1 MSNLQFNIIKSKTNT
16 TNITLKEFHRIKCIH
31 GIHTIRNITITHIDP
46 QPELETFLIE
56 FRILPHLEFIIKNT
70 IIKLPNW
77 KHSIVCGNINYE
89 FIKNIATSISQYM
102 KTSNAINIIKLDINN
117 LSTSE
122 YSRLLLTKEFWNNF
136 KGEKLLLYQED
147 TYLFHSNNIERFLEY
162 DYVGAPWHIH
172 QDDNINGVGNGGFS
186 LRSKSKMI
194 ECISRVDPNKDLKL
208 GNSTLNYMRATNNDF
223 IPEDVFFSKSM
234 LDFNIGKVATRNIAI
249 QFSQETQSYSNP
261 IGGHNYWLANNNK
274 TFYTNLVLE
283 NEYYK
288 VVQHRGGW
296 KSVIQNLINNKLII
310 DKKTNNSIKFVDCI
324 ESRFSSWSG
333 NNSLMNEFWIGI
345 FHYSH
350 ELPNFIKDDLTSI
363 ANNSNVINSLAYCK
377 GIIVLSNNSLNK
389 LKHHSYYKNINT
401 IALKHP
407 IETIDIKFTMDKFMA
422 NSDKCLIQLGLQ
434 DRITSTIYKI
444 NTKYNKLWLP
454 GRNTAL
460 HYLKNE
466 AVALNIIPQI
476 NDSLNSNKVDIKYFD
491 EHKDFDNMVQTNIV
505 IIPLFGAS
513 ANNSVL
519 EIIEMN
525 IPAFVSRL
533 PATEEYLGKD
543 YPLFY
548 NNNNIGEVESIIND
562 DATLFAKMNEGY
574 IYLSNMDKSQFS
586 YDYFNRELY
595 KFYSCV

>member
-1 MSNLQFNIIKSKTNT
+1 MT
-16 TNITLKEFHRIKCIH
+16 TFTPKEFHRIKCIH
-31 GIHTIRNITITHIDP
+31 GIPTIRNINVETV
-46 QPELETFLIE
+46 QQQSELETFLIE

-77 KHSIVCGNINYE
+77 NHSIVCGNNNYE
-89 FIKNIATSISQYM
+89 FIKKISNSISLPN
-102 KTSNAINIIKLDINN
+102 TINIIKLDVDS
-117 LSTSE
+117 LTTSQ
-122 YSRLLLTKEFWNNF
+122 YSRLLLTTDFWNNF

-147 TYLFHSNNIERFLEY
+147 TYLFHSNNIEQFLEY
-162 DYVGAPWHIH
+162 DYVGASWPSN

-194 ECISRVDPNKDLKL
+194 ECIKRVDPIKQLTL
-208 GNSTLNYMRATNNDF
+208 GKSTLNYMRSSNNEF
-223 IPEDVFFSKSM
+223 VPEDVFFSKSM
-234 LDFNIGKVATRNIAI
+234 LDFNIGKVATRDIAN
-249 QFSQETQSYSNP
+249 QFSQETQSCSNP
-261 IGGHNYWLANNNK
+261 IGGHNFWLANNNK

-288 VVQHRGGW
+288 VVKHRGGW

-310 DKKTNNSIKFVDCI
+310 TNITPNSIKLVDCI

-333 NNSLMNEFWIGI
+333 NNTLMSENWIGI
-345 FHYSH
+345 FHYSPD
-350 ELPNFIKDDLTSI
+350 LPGFIKDDLNYI
-363 ANNSNVINSLAYCK
+363 ANNNNVVRSLSYCK

-389 LKHHSYYKNINT
+389 LRQNPIYKNINT

-407 IETIDIKFTMDKFMA
+407 IENISIKFTIDKFIA
-422 NSDKCLIQLGLQ
+422 NTNKCLVQLGLQ
-434 DRITSTIYKI
+434 DRITSTIYMI
-444 NTKYNKLWLP
+444 NSKYKKLWLP
-454 GRNTAL
+454 SRASK

-466 AVALNIIPQI
+466 AYALNITAQI
-476 NDSLNSNKVDIKYFD
+476 TESINSNKVDIKYI
-491 EHKDFDNMVQTNIV
+491 ENHTDFDNILQTNIV

-533 PATEEYLGKD
+533 PATEEYLGKE

-548 NNNNIGEVESIIND
+548 NNISEVETIIND
-562 DATLFAKMNEGY
+562 DIKLLSKVTEGY
-574 IYLSNMDKSQFS
+574 TYLSKMDKTQFS

-595 KFYSCV
+595 KFYSSV

>member
-1 MSNLQFNIIKSKTNT
+1 MANISP
-16 TNITLKEFHRIKCIH
+16 KEFHRIKCIH
-31 GIHTIRNITITHIDP
+31 GIPIIRNINIEEVEQ

-77 KHSIVCGNINYE
+77 KHTIICGNINYE
-89 FIKNIATSISQYM
+89 FIRNISIS
-102 KTSNAINIIKLDINN
+102 NVINIIKLDIDN
-117 LSTSE
+117 LTTSQ
-122 YSRLLLTKEFWNNF
+122 YSRMLLTKDFWNNF

-147 TYLFHSNNIERFLEY
+147 TYLFHSNNIEKFLDY
-162 DYVGAPWHIH
+162 DYIGASWPER

-194 ECISRVDPNKDLKL
+194 ECITRVDPFKDLKL
-208 GNSTLNYMRATNNDF
+208 GISTINYMRSSNNDF

-234 LDFNIGKVATRNIAI
+234 LDFNIGKVASRNIAN
-249 QFSQETQSYSNP
+249 QFSQETQPCVNP
-261 IGGHNYWLANNNK
+261 IGGHNFWLANNNK
-274 TFYTNLVLE
+274 TFFTNLVLE

-288 VVQHRGGW
+288 VVKHRGGW
-296 KSVIQNLINNKLII
+296 KSVIQNLINNKLVIT
-310 DKKTNNSIKFVDCI
+310 KATMNTIKFVDCI

-333 NNSLMNEFWIGI
+333 NNKLMDENWIGM
-345 FHYSH
+345 FHYSPD
-350 ELPNFIKDDLTSI
+350 LPVFIKDDLNYI
-363 ANNSNVINSLAYCK
+363 ASNSNVVRSLAYCK

-389 LKHHSYYKNINT
+389 LRQNPIYKNINT

-407 IETIDIKFTMDKFMA
+407 IESIDIKFTIDKFMA
-422 NSDKCLIQLGLQ
+422 NTNKSLIQLGLQ
-434 DRITSTIYKI
+434 DRITSTIYMI
-444 NTKYNKLWLP
+444 NSKYKKLWLP
-454 GRNTAL
+454 GRDTAL

-466 AVALNIIPQI
+466 AYALNIVPQI
-476 NDSLNSNKVDIKYFD
+476 SASINSNNVDIKYIENHKEFD
-491 EHKDFDNMVQTNIV
+491 TMLQTNIV

-533 PATEEYLGKD
+533 PATEEYLGKE

-548 NNNNIGEVESIIND
+548 NNNNISEVETIIND
-562 DATLFAKMNEGY
+562 DIKLLSKITEGY
-574 IYLSNMDKSQFS
+574 TYLSKMDKTQFS

-595 KFYSCV
+595 KFYSSV

>member
-1 MSNLQFNIIKSKTNT
+1 MYNLKFNMTNT
-16 TNITLKEFHRIKCIH
+16 TPNAINTTPKDFHRIKCIH
-31 GIHTIRNITITHIDP
+31 GIPTIRNINIEAVKQ

-89 FIKNIATSISQYM
+89 FIKKISTSICELND
-102 KTSNAINIIKLDINN
+102 TSNAINIIKLDISN

-122 YSRLLLTKEFWNNF
+122 YSQLLLTTDFWNNF

-162 DYVGAPWHIH
+162 DYIGASWPIN

-194 ECISRVDPNKDLKL
+194 ECINKVDPFNDLKL
-208 GNSTLNYMRATNNDF
+208 GASTINYMRASNNNF

-234 LDFNIGKVATRNIAI
+234 LDFKIGKVATRNIAN
-249 QFSQETQSYSNP
+249 QFSQETQSCYNP
-261 IGGHNYWLANNNK
+261 IGGHNFWLANNNK
-274 TFYTNLVLE
+274 TFFTNLVLE
-283 NEYYK
+283 TEYYK
-288 VVQHRGGW
+288 MVKHRGGW
-296 KSVIQNLINNKLII
+296 KSVIQNLITNKLVI
-310 DKKTNNSIKFVDCI
+310 TNITPNSIKFVDCI

-333 NNSLMNEFWIGI
+333 NNTLMSENWVGM
-345 FHYSH
+345 FHYSPD
-350 ELPNFIKDDLTSI
+350 LPVFIKDDLSYI
-363 ANNSNVINSLAYCK
+363 ANNNNVVRSLAYCK

-389 LKHHSYYKNINT
+389 LRQNPIYKNIKT

-407 IETIDIKFTMDKFMA
+407 IESIDIKFTMDKFMA
-422 NSDKCLIQLGLQ
+422 NTNKCLIQLGLQ
-434 DRITSTIYKI
+434 DRITSTIYMI
-444 NTKYNKLWLP
+444 NSKYNKLWLP
-454 GRNTAL
+454 SRDTAL
-460 HYLKNE
+460 NYLKHE
-466 AVALNIIPQI
+466 AHVLNIVPQI
-476 NDSLNSNKVDIKYFD
+476 TEILISNKVDIKYI
-491 EHKDFDNMVQTNIV
+491 ENHADFDNMLQTNIV

-533 PATEEYLGKD
+533 PATEEYLGKE

-548 NNNNIGEVESIIND
+548 NNISEVETIIND
-562 DATLFAKMNEGY
+562 DDKLLSKINEGY
-574 IYLSNMDKSQFS
+574 KYLSNMDKTQFS

-595 KFYSCV
+595 KFYSSV

>member
-1 MSNLQFNIIKSKTNT
+1 MANISP
-16 TNITLKEFHRIKCIH
+16 KEFHRIKCIH
-31 GIHTIRNITITHIDP
+31 GIPIIRNINIEEVEQ

-77 KHSIVCGNINYE
+77 KHTIICGNINYE
-89 FIKNIATSISQYM
+89 FIRNISIS
-102 KTSNAINIIKLDINN
+102 NVINIIKLDIDN
-117 LSTSE
+117 LTTSQ
-122 YSRLLLTKEFWNNF
+122 YSRMLLTKDFWNNF

-147 TYLFHSNNIERFLEY
+147 TYLFHSNNIEKFLDY
-162 DYVGAPWHIH
+162 DYIGASWPER

-194 ECISRVDPNKDLKL
+194 ECITRVDPFKDLKL
-208 GNSTLNYMRATNNDF
+208 GISTINYMRSSNNDF

-234 LDFNIGKVATRNIAI
+234 LDFNIGKVASRNIAN
-249 QFSQETQSYSNP
+249 QFSQETQPCINP
-261 IGGHNYWLANNNK
+261 IGGHNFWLANNNK
-274 TFYTNLVLE
+274 TFFTNLVLE

-288 VVQHRGGW
+288 VVKHRGGW
-296 KSVIQNLINNKLII
+296 KSVIQNLINNKLVIA
-310 DKKTNNSIKFVDCI
+310 KATMNTIKFVDCI

-333 NNSLMNEFWIGI
+333 NNKLMDENWIGM
-345 FHYSH
+345 FHYSP
-350 ELPNFIKDDLTSI
+350 ELPVFIKDDLNYI
-363 ANNSNVINSLAYCK
+363 ASNSNVVRSLAYCK

-389 LKHHSYYKNINT
+389 LRQNPIYKNINT

-407 IETIDIKFTMDKFMA
+407 IESIDIKFTIDKFMA
-422 NSDKCLIQLGLQ
+422 NTNKSLIQLGLQ
-434 DRITSTIYKI
+434 DRITSTIYMI
-444 NTKYNKLWLP
+444 NSKYKKLWLP
-454 GRNTAL
+454 GRDTAL

-466 AVALNIIPQI
+466 AYALNIVPQI
-476 NDSLNSNKVDIKYFD
+476 SASINSNNVDIKYIENHKEFD
-491 EHKDFDNMVQTNIV
+491 TMLQTNIV

-533 PATEEYLGKD
+533 PATEEYLGKE

-548 NNNNIGEVESIIND
+548 NNNNISEVETIIND
-562 DATLFAKMNEGY
+562 DIKLLSKITEGY
-574 IYLSNMDKSQFS
+574 TYLSKMDKTQFS

-595 KFYSCV
+595 KFYSSV

>member
-1 MSNLQFNIIKSKTNT
+1 MANISP
-16 TNITLKEFHRIKCIH
+16 KEFHRIKCIH
-31 GIHTIRNITITHIDP
+31 GIPIIRNINIEEVEQ

-77 KHSIVCGNINYE
+77 KHTIICGNINYE
-89 FIKNIATSISQYM
+89 FIRNISIS
-102 KTSNAINIIKLDINN
+102 NVINIIKLDIDN
-117 LSTSE
+117 LTTSQ
-122 YSRLLLTKEFWNNF
+122 YSRMLLTKDFWNNF

-147 TYLFHSNNIERFLEY
+147 TYLFHSNNIEKFLDY
-162 DYVGAPWHIH
+162 DYIGASWPER

-194 ECISRVDPNKDLKL
+194 ECITRVDPFKDLKL
-208 GNSTLNYMRATNNDF
+208 GISTINYMRSSNNDF

-234 LDFNIGKVATRNIAI
+234 LDFNIGKVASRNIAN
-249 QFSQETQSYSNP
+249 QFSQETQPCVNP
-261 IGGHNYWLANNNK
+261 IGGHNFWLANNNK
-274 TFYTNLVLE
+274 TFFTNLVLE

-288 VVQHRGGW
+288 VVKHRGGW
-296 KSVIQNLINNKLII
+296 KSVIQNLINNKLVIT
-310 DKKTNNSIKFVDCI
+310 KATMNTIKFVDCI

-333 NNSLMNEFWIGI
+333 NNKLMDENWIGM
-345 FHYSH
+345 FHYSPD
-350 ELPNFIKDDLTSI
+350 LPVFIKDDLNYI
-363 ANNSNVINSLAYCK
+363 ATNSNVVRSLAYCK

-389 LKHHSYYKNINT
+389 LRQNPIYKNINT

-407 IETIDIKFTMDKFMA
+407 IESIDIKFTIDKFMA
-422 NSDKCLIQLGLQ
+422 NTNKSLIQLGLQ
-434 DRITSTIYKI
+434 DRITSTIYMI
-444 NTKYNKLWLP
+444 NSKYKKLWLP
-454 GRNTAL
+454 GRDTAL

-466 AVALNIIPQI
+466 AYALNIVPQI
-476 NDSLNSNKVDIKYFD
+476 SASINSNNVDIKYIENHKEFD
-491 EHKDFDNMVQTNIV
+491 TMLQTNIV

-533 PATEEYLGKD
+533 PATEEYLGKE

-548 NNNNIGEVESIIND
+548 NNNNISEVETIIND
-562 DATLFAKMNEGY
+562 DIKLLSKITEGY
-574 IYLSNMDKSQFS
+574 TYLSKMDKTQFS

-595 KFYSCV
+595 KFYSSV

>member
-1 MSNLQFNIIKSKTNT
+1 MANISP
-16 TNITLKEFHRIKCIH
+16 KEFHRIKCIH
-31 GIHTIRNITITHIDP
+31 GIPIIRNINIEEVEQ

-77 KHSIVCGNINYE
+77 KHTIICGNINYE
-89 FIKNIATSISQYM
+89 FIRNISIRNISIS
-102 KTSNAINIIKLDINN
+102 NVINIIKLDIDN
-117 LSTSE
+117 LTTSQ
-122 YSRLLLTKEFWNNF
+122 YSRMLLTKDFWNNF
-136 KGEKLLLYQED
+136 KGEMLLLYQED
-147 TYLFHSNNIERFLEY
+147 TYLFHSNNIEKFLDY
-162 DYVGAPWHIH
+162 DYIGASWPER

-194 ECISRVDPNKDLKL
+194 ECIIRVDPFKDLKL
-208 GNSTLNYMRATNNDF
+208 GISTINYMRSSNNDF

-234 LDFNIGKVATRNIAI
+234 LDFNIGKVASRNIANK
-249 QFSQETQSYSNP
+249 FSQETQPCVNP
-261 IGGHNYWLANNNK
+261 IGGHNFWLANNNK
-274 TFYTNLVLE
+274 TFFTNLVLE

-288 VVQHRGGW
+288 VVKHRGGW
-296 KSVIQNLINNKLII
+296 KSVIQNLINNKLVIT
-310 DKKTNNSIKFVDCI
+310 KATMNTIKFVDCI

-333 NNSLMNEFWIGI
+333 NNRLMDENWIGM
-345 FHYSH
+345 FHYSPD
-350 ELPNFIKDDLTSI
+350 LPVFIKDDLNYI
-363 ANNSNVINSLAYCK
+363 ASNSNVVRSLAYCK

-389 LKHHSYYKNINT
+389 LRQNPIYKNINT

-407 IETIDIKFTMDKFMA
+407 IESIDIKFTIDKFMA
-422 NSDKCLIQLGLQ
+422 NTNKSLIQLGLQ
-434 DRITSTIYKI
+434 DRITSTIYMI
-444 NTKYNKLWLP
+444 NSKYKKLWLP
-454 GRNTAL
+454 GRDTAL

-466 AVALNIIPQI
+466 AYALNIVPQI
-476 NDSLNSNKVDIKYFD
+476 SASINSNNVDIKYIENHKEFD
-491 EHKDFDNMVQTNIV
+491 TMLQTNIV

-533 PATEEYLGKD
+533 PATEEYLGKE

-548 NNNNIGEVESIIND
+548 NNNNISEVETIIND
-562 DATLFAKMNEGY
+562 DIKLLSKITEGY
-574 IYLSNMDKSQFS
+574 TYLSKMDKTQFS

-595 KFYSCV
+595 KFYSSV